1 MSGIQALERLHPALL
16 MRPRRVERIEFE
28 YIRHGTQTLLAN
40 WHIGKGQLINPTI
53 GATRTEQDFKNHI
66 ARTLDTDPEAGWIF
80 IVDQLN
86 IHQSESLVRLV
97 AERCRIVTDLGV
109 KQKEGILKSM
119 KTRNAFLSDSKHRI
133 HFVYIP
139 KHTSWLNQIEC
150 WFSILMRR
158 LLKRG
163 NFTSTQD
170 LKQKII
176 DFIVYYNRTFAKP
189 FQWKFEGFPD
199 AG

>member
-1 MSGIQALERLHPALL
+1 LLAATGASNNQLTQELQLERGQVRLWRERWLAATPQLATVEAENGSDRELMALISRVL
-16 MRPRRVERIEFE
+16 SDRDRP
-28 YIRHGTQTLLAN
+28 GTTN
-40 WHIGKGQLINPTI
+40 YFST
-53 GATRTEQDFKNHI
+53 
-66 ARTLDTDPEAGWIF
+66 
-80 IVDQLN
+80 
-86 IHQSESLVRLV
+86 RLV

-109 KQKEGILKSM
+109 KQKTGILKSM
-119 KTRNAFLSDSKHRI
+119 KTRKAFLSDSKHRI

-189 FQWKFEGFPD
+189 FQWKFESFPD

>member
-1 MSGIQALERLHPALL
+1 

-40 WHIGKGQLINPTI
+40 WHIAKGQLIQPTI
-53 GATRTEQDFKNHI
+53 GATRTEEDFKNHI

-97 AERCRIVTDLGV
+97 AERCGIHNDLGV

-119 KTRNAFLSDSKHRI
+119 KTRKTFLSDSTHRI
-133 HFVYIP
+133 RFVYIP

-163 NFTSTQD
+163 NFISTQD
-170 LKQKII
+170 LKQKFLTLLSTTIMPLPNL
-176 DFIVYYNRTFAKP
+176 FNGSLK
-189 FQWKFEGFPD
+189 GFLMG
-199 AG
+199 ARLVGYF